1 MNLLNRQEQKELLW
15 HLAEKYPNSATGL
28 FDVHDI
34 ESPVSVNLHYLDG
47 HGLVRLGRPRQEAV
61 ESGRNIK
68 LWAMGVGLDLDGSA
82 KITEK
87 GLDFLQAD
95 GGLTAI
101 LGVVTV
107 KLHSETLS
115 ALEGKILASD
125 ELPTEEKTRLL
136 DRLRSLPE
144 EGAKTLVQEMVKAG
158 LSRGPEVWETA
169 LRYLSS

>member
-1 MNLLNRQEQKELLW
+1 MRDVYPKSLSSRYSDYTNANSLREVQFNVEYLHELELIKKP
-15 HLAEKYPNSATGL
+15 HAGHYATTL
-28 FDVHDI
+28 MVS
-34 ESPVSVNLHYLDG
+34 ESPPPDG
-47 HGLVRLGRPRQEAV
+47 DAY
-61 ESGRNIK
+61 
-68 LWAMGVGLDLDGSA
+68 
-82 KITEK
+82 IT
-87 GLDFLQAD
+87 GFITARGIDFLEDD

-125 ELPTEEKTRLL
+125 EIPTEEKTRLL

-144 EGAKTLVQEMVKAG
+144 EGAKALVHEMVKVG

-169 LRYLSS
+169 LRYLSG